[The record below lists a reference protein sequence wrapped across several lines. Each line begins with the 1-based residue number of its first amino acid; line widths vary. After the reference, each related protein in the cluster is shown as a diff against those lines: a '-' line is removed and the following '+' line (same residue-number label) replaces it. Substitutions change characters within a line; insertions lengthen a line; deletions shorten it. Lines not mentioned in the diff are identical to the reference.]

1 MRKVAGWVFRM
12 RFVIRCQLPKRKGRQ
27 KVDTR
32 LGGLAHVDGGV
43 FIEEEKKK
51 LNFEH
56 PELEGPLVK
65 PEEKSN
71 HF

>member
-1 MRKVAGWVFRM
+1 MT
-12 RFVIRCQLPKRKGRQ
+12 RCQLLKCKGGQ
-27 KVDTR
+27 KVDAR
-32 LGGLAHVDGGV
+32 LGGLVHVGGAAV
-43 FIEEEKKK
+43 IEEEKKT

-65 PEEKSN
+65 AEEKSN